1 MKLKNKFFAFAMI
14 LSTSIPVFLIGCD
27 KTEMNQEINV
37 PVPSGPENFEGEI
50 DITPSSAK
58 NGESVVFKIKPNSI
72 PTIIKDGKNVITIF
86 YEIDGTKVAE
96 SSDVEN
102 HYSASYT
109 VDGLSVGE
117 HKITADCIPS
127 DENINLNLKI
137 KSSTLT
143 ITE

>member
-1 MKLKNKFFAFAMI
+1 MKLKNKFFTFTMI
-14 LSTSIPVFLIGCD
+14 LSISIPVFITGCD
-27 KTEMNQEINV
+27 DSEMIQKMDVTVI
-37 PVPSGPENFEGEI
+37 SPENFEGEI

-102 HYSASYT
+102 NYSASYT

-117 HKITADCIPS
+117 HKITAGCIPS

>member
-1 MKLKNKFFAFAMI
+1 MKLKNKFFTFAMI
-14 LSTSIPVFLIGCD
+14 LFISIPVFLTGCD
-27 KTEMNQEINV
+27 KTEMTQNV
-37 PVPSGPENFEGEI
+37 TVTSPENFEGEI

-102 HYSASYT
+102 NYSASYM

>member
-1 MKLKNKFFAFAMI
+1 MVAFI
-14 LSTSIPVFLIGCD
+14 LSTGIVFTGCS
-27 KTEMNQEINV
+27 EENYMNQEMDV
-37 PVPSGPENFEGEI
+37 TVTSPENFEGEI

-72 PTIIKDGKNVITIF
+72 PTIIKDGKNVIVIF
-86 YEIDGTKVAE
+86 YEIDGIKVAE

-102 HYSASYT
+102 DYSASYT

-117 HKITADCIPS
+117 HKITAGCIPS
-127 DENINLNLKI
+127 EENINLNFKI